1 MEENNSTT
9 GNALEEAISMEGY
22 DKPVRNAR
30 IILFVAA
37 GMQLFSIFTIG
48 NLPQPNKTLAIAI
61 NIFIAIVYILLALW
75 TTKRPYTA
83 IITALIFYTGWISFN
98 AILAPATLIQ
108 GFILK
113 ILVYVLLIMALS
125 NAREVQRW
133 KDTLKK

>member
-37 GMQLFSIFTIG
+37 AMQLFSIFTIG
-48 NLPQPNKTLAIAI
+48 NLPQPNKALAISI

-75 TTKRPYTA
+75 TMKRPYTA
-83 IITALIFYTGWISFN
+83 IITALVFYTSWILLN
-98 AILAPATLIQ
+98 AVLQPATLIQ

-113 ILVYVLLIMALS
+113 ILVYVLLIMALN

-133 KDTLKK
+133 KDTLNK